1 MRNVSF
7 KVLEKSLNVLFRK
20 GYEGVLSFPIEDAC
34 VARLLR
40 DASFSWSAGKAL
52 MRVKILKTFLI
63 FLDFAI

>member
-20 GYEGVLSFPIEDAC
+20 GYEGVLSFAIEDAC

-40 DASFSWSAGKAL
+40 DAPFSWSAGKL
-52 MRVKILKTFLI
+52 LCGLKFLI
-63 FLDFAI
+63 FIDFAI